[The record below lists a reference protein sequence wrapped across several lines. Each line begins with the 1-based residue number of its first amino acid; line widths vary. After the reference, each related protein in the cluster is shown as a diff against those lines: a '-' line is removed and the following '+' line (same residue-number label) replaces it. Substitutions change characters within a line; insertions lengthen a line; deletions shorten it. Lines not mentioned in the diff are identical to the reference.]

1 MLEMLA
7 EGTANAYVSTWGLGL
22 GAGLAGIGAGI
33 VTVGTGIGM
42 SNIAGKAVESI
53 ARQPEASGKIFTPML
68 LAAAMLEGVAL
79 FAAAACFMAQ
89 SGWVDAYKAVLG
101 K

>member
-1 MLEMLA
+1 MLELLA
-7 EGTANAYVSTWGLGL
+7 AGEAVSNWGLGI
-22 GAGLAGIGAGI
+22 GAGLAGVGAGI
-33 VTVGTGIGM
+33 VTIGAGIGM
-42 SNIAGKAVESI
+42 GNIAGKAVESI

-89 SGWVDAYKAVLG
+89 SGILETYKIVTG
-101 K
+101 NGG